1 MDLEKIED
9 RLAKATEHSGK
20 WYLSET
26 EHGGLG
32 IFRDPDKYEPFYPIL
47 IAEIADPDIAEFL
60 CFAPEDTRSLI
71 NRVQRL
77 EQELEAMKALHVST
91 IQGCSPV
98 SEISTARVRKR
109 TAVSSVVRRCL
120 VKLGKHYIVDYSL
133 FYLFT

>member
-9 RLAKATEHSGK
+9 RLTKATEHSGK

-77 EQELEAMKALHVST
+77 EQELEAMKALHVVHEHDT
-91 IQGCSPV
+91 GMLPCFRDFYCTCQKENCCEQCG
-98 SEISTARVRKR
+98 R
-109 TAVSSVVRRCL
+109 TM
-120 VKLGKHYIVDYSL
+120 
-133 FYLFT
+133 

>member
-1 MDLEKIED
+1 MMDLEKIED
-9 RLAKATEHSGK
+9 RLTKATEHSGK

-77 EQELEAMKALHVST
+77 EQELEAMKALHV
-91 IQGCSPV
+91 V
-98 SEISTARVRKR
+98 N
-109 TAVSSVVRRCL
+109 
-120 VKLGKHYIVDYSL
+120 
-133 FYLFT
+133 